1 MPRFFKENLKES
13 PCISGQDAAH
23 IVRVLRMNVGDT
35 LVVSDTAGTDYTCKI
50 LSADPANVALDIIES
65 KPNATEAGTNITL
78 FQCLPK
84 SDKMDLIVRQATEIG
99 VKTIVPV
106 LSERC
111 VSRPDG
117 KSINKKVERW
127 QKIACEAAGQ
137 SGRGVIPTVKKLV
150 SFEECAKALQDFDL
164 SIFFCERGG
173 KPLNALIKP
182 GFENIAIVIGPE
194 GGFSLE
200 EEARANASG
209 ADSAT
214 LGKRILRCETAP
226 LVAAACVL
234 QLCGEME

>member
-13 PCISGQDAAH
+13 PNITGQDAAH
-23 IVRVLRMNVGDT
+23 IIRVLRMSVGDT

-50 LSADPANVALDIIES
+50 LSADPANVELEIIES
-65 KPNATEAGTNITL
+65 RPNATEAGTSLTL

-99 VKTIVPV
+99 VKAVVPV

-111 VSRPDG
+111 VSRPDS
-117 KSINKKVERW
+117 KSIAKKIDRW
-127 QKIACEAAGQ
+127 QKIAAEAAGQ
-137 SGRGVIPTVKKLV
+137 SGRGVIPKVQSLLT
-150 SFEECAKALQDFDL
+150 FEECTKELQKFDL

-173 KPLNALIKP
+173 FPLKDLIKP
-182 GFENIAIVIGPE
+182 QHKNIAIVIGPE
-194 GGFSLE
+194 GGFSLD
-200 EEARANASG
+200 EEATANA
-209 ADSAT
+209 ACAASAT

-234 QLCGEME
+234 QLCGEMD